1 MRAGLGFSN
10 DAPLRSHCIQPAL
23 SARKTG
29 VRARAGVSERH
40 HSGFH
45 IHAASNQSSFSRRIA
60 HRFASNRAYFSVCHL
75 SYRCATGCDVARAIA
90 ARSARFDTGFQDDAR
105 TTEPHDCAARAA
117 ADGAHVRCARA
128 EDVRLRHD
136 CEELERRRRH
146 RDRRGCVLQARGGQG
161 RRADA
166 HAHYH

>member
-1 MRAGLGFSN
+1 MTLGSV
-10 DAPLRSHCIQPAL
+10 P
-23 SARKTG
+23 T
-29 VRARAGVSERH
+29 
-40 HSGFH
+40 
-45 IHAASNQSSFSRRIA
+45 ASNLPSALARPVFAPEQACRKDITQAFTSTQPPKQSSFSRRIA
-60 HRFASNRAYFSVCHL
+60 HHFASNRAYFSVCYL

-128 EDVRLRHD
+128 EYVRLRHD
-136 CEELERRRRH
+136 CEELVRRRRH
-146 RDRRGCVLQARGGQG
+146 RDRRGRVLQARGGQG
-161 RRADA
+161 RRAHA